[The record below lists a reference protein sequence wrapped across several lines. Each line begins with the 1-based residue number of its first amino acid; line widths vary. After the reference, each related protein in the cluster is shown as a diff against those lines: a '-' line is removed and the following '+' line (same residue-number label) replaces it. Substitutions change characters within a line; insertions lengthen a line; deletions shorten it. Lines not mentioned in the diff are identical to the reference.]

1 MNFLWK
7 YFWGPVIADALNHPI
22 NGIHEGYNIFNTITY
37 AILALI
43 AIYLTYLLIKKL
55 KIKIDKYFVYSLL
68 IFSLVGATWRV
79 MEDLMLI
86 PMPWTVL
93 FITPLIYIVL
103 YTIAI
108 IPLII
113 FKDSKIMGY
122 IGIGILIPS
131 LFIVLFRQIAH
142 PMILLLI
149 PLIAALVSLP
159 LYLFKSFKK
168 IENIFFLFGHM
179 VDAFATYFSVTFF
192 NYGEKHVLTSQILKF
207 SPISYIFIK
216 YLIVLTIIYILK
228 DYKDEPRIY
237 IISILAMLGLAT
249 GFRDTLRLAIGV

>member
-1 MNFLWK
+1 MNFFWK

-22 NGIHEGYNIFNTITY
+22 GTVHEGYNLVNTIMY
-37 AILALI
+37 AIIALI

-55 KIKIDKYFVYSLL
+55 EIKIDRYFVYSLL
-68 IFSLVGATWRV
+68 VFSFVGATWRV

-93 FITPLIYIVL
+93 FITPLIYVVL
-103 YTIAI
+103 YAIAI
-108 IPLII
+108 VPLVI

-122 IGIGILIPS
+122 VGLGILIPS
-131 LFIVLFRQIAH
+131 LAIVLFRQIVH
-142 PMILLLI
+142 PWMLLVI
-149 PLIAALVSLP
+149 PSIAFVVSIP
-159 LYLFKSFKK
+159 IYLFKPFRR
-168 IENIFFLFGHM
+168 IENFFILFGHM
-179 VDAFATYFSVTFF
+179 VDSFATYFSITIFG
-192 NYGEKHVLTSQILKF
+192 YGEKHVLTSKILKF

-216 YLIVLTIIYILK
+216 YLVVLSVIYLLK

-249 GFRDTLRLAIGV
+249 GFRDTLRLALGV